1 MSHEL
6 IRFNVEKTLDT
17 QGCTQEYRQV
27 EVTPLSWTFVPKQDS
42 RDTSFIVTPGNPI
55 KVGYTKS
62 PPRCGIKNKYDVYDY
77 RGPISINTKRTLET
91 NGEWSVGVNQILL
104 TSNGKLGVPSPDFM
118 KKWLPS
124 ELEKTQQG
132 MVKYGSRP
140 WITKHSVNNMIYT
153 LKWKKHKEKQILR
166 SASEKKIR
174 INNAEELTEKVNKDS
189 WKVQIEG
196 LNPNGQK
203 VKGKIIINR
212 GAEYQEIADFISGKS
227 MVLAEIPVT
236 RDIVTVLRTTADEDH
251 VTRVIEKMYEACNEI
266 VWIVTG
272 EDDEMWFKDQLE
284 KYTEDFKFVQGWR
297 IE

>member
-1 MSHEL
+1 
-6 IRFNVEKTLDT
+6 
-17 QGCTQEYRQV
+17 
-27 EVTPLSWTFVPKQDS
+27 
-42 RDTSFIVTPGNPI
+42 
-55 KVGYTKS
+55 
-62 PPRCGIKNKYDVYDY
+62 
-77 RGPISINTKRTLET
+77 
-91 NGEWSVGVNQILL
+91 
-104 TSNGKLGVPSPDFM
+104 
-118 KKWLPS
+118 
-124 ELEKTQQG
+124 

-140 WITKHSVNNMIYT
+140 WITRHSVNNMIYT

-236 RDIVTVLRTTADEDH
+236 RDIVTVLRTTVDDDH

-272 EDDEMWFKDQLE
+272 EDDEAWFRNQLE
-284 KYTEDFKFVQGWR
+284 KYIDDFRFVQGWR
-297 IE
+297 ME